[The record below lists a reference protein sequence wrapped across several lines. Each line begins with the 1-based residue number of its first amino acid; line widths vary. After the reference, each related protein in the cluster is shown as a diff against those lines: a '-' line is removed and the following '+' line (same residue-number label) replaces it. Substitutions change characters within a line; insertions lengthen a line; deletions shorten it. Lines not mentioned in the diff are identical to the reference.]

1 MESKFVVF
9 RLGNERYGLPID
21 QVERIVPAVQPTK
34 LPRAPKALLG
44 VFEIRG
50 STIPVM
56 DARIRFNLPESADCR
71 NFVIVFT
78 PQGRCALR
86 VDDVVGIIELT
97 EKDVDQHP
105 SLSGSEDDPFVAGIG
120 KQNDQLTVLLDPQHL
135 VPQNLLSSKA
145 LQEQGSSS
153 SGGKRGGGSKKTAD
167 APELASVA

>member
-56 DARIRFNLPESADCR
+56 DARIRFNLPEASDCR

-97 EKDVDQHP
+97 EKDVDHHP
-105 SLSGSEDDPFVAGIG
+105 SLSGSEEDPFVAGIG

-135 VPQNLLSSKA
+135 VPNNLLSSKA
-145 LQEQGSSS
+145 LQEQGTSS
-153 SGGKRGGGSKKTAD
+153 SGKRGSGSKKTAD
-167 APELASVA
+167 APELAVA